1 MTLKSML
8 ESMTGFGR
16 AEYNDNGVRAL
27 AEVRSVN
34 YRYTETSFR
43 LPQELQNFES
53 QLKDVVLQHIE
64 RGKVNITIEL
74 ELQEEDL
81 FKVQLNPTAAK
92 AYKKLLEDL
101 RRETDTEEEVRI
113 EHLLQFKEI
122 FGGKELSASE
132 QERMVD
138 TAQKALDQACRE
150 LSDMRIK
157 EGERLKE
164 DLTKR
169 IDQIAEHRD
178 KIAELAEHRVPEARR
193 KLQERIQSLLQDQ
206 NKVEEE
212 RLEQE
217 IALLADRL
225 DISEEVVRLESHL
238 HFFRKSMN
246 AEKSAGRKLNFLVQE
261 IHREVNTIGSK
272 AGNADISHHVVEIK
286 EILENIREQVQN
298 IA

>member
-1 MTLKSML
+1 
-8 ESMTGFGR
+8 MTGFGR
-16 AEYNDNGVRAL
+16 AEYNDNGIRAL
-27 AEVRSVN
+27 AEARSVN
-34 YRYTETSFR
+34 YRYTETSLR

-64 RGKVNITIEL
+64 RGKINITIEL

-101 RRETDTEEEVRI
+101 RRETDTAGEVRI
-113 EHLLQFKEI
+113 EHLLGFKEI
-122 FGGKELSASE
+122 YGGKELSASE
-132 QERMVD
+132 QERMIS
-138 TAQKALDQACRE
+138 TAKKALDQACRE
-150 LSDMRIK
+150 LSEMRIK
-157 EGERLKE
+157 EGERLQE
-164 DLTKR
+164 DLKTR

-178 KIAELAEHRVPEARR
+178 KIASLAEHRVPEARR
-193 KLQERIQSLLQDQ
+193 KLKERIQTLLQDQ
-206 NKVEEE
+206 NKVEED

-238 HFFRKSMN
+238 HFFRTSMN
-246 AEKSAGRKLNFLVQE
+246 SEKSAGRKLNFLVQE